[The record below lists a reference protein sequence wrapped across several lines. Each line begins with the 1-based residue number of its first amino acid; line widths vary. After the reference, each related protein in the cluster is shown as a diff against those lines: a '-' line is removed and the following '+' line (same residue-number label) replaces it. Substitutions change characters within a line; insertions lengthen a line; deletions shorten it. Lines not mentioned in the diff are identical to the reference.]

1 MKGFHFKTY
10 EAPEQSPFDRLF
22 EIFKELIVHT
32 SGDFD
37 ETISW
42 MRELDVEYKLTD
54 EKYTIDDFIED
65 LKKKG
70 YIKQEIV
77 QDGEGPTKITSKT
90 ERAIRQQALNNI
102 FGNLQKTGKGNHKTK
117 TLGQGDE
124 KTGEFKEFIFGDNI
138 ENISLTESMAM
149 MPAASV
155 SGFYFANENSKYFGL
170 GKIGKD
176 QVENY
181 AERKG
186 MSLKEIEAR
195 LGNKFQVGTSEM
207 PKICGCSTSDLSGAL
222 Q

>member
-37 ETISW
+37 EAISW

-70 YIKQEIV
+70 YIKEEIQ
-77 QDGEGPTKITSKT
+77 QDGNGETKITSKT

-102 FGNLQKTGKGNHKTK
+102 FGNLQKAGKGNHKTK
-117 TLGQGDE
+117 TLEKYLQENNITPQQVLYMGDDLPDY
-124 KTGEFKEFIFGDNI
+124 KV
-138 ENISLTESMAM
+138 MQQVV
-149 MPAASV
+149 MPCCPQDAVPEIKAL
-155 SGFYFANENSKYFGL
+155 SKYVSHLKG
-170 GKIGKD
+170 GKGCVRDVIE
-176 QVENY
+176 QVLKVQEKWNY
-181 AERKG
+181 
-186 MSLKEIEAR
+186 
-195 LGNKFQVGTSEM
+195 
-207 PKICGCSTSDLSGAL
+207 STTISAKYD
-222 Q
+222 

>member
-70 YIKQEIV
+70 YIKEEIQ
-77 QDGEGPTKITSKT
+77 QDGNGETKITSKT

-102 FGNLQKTGKGNHKTK
+102 FGNLQKAGKGNHKTK
-117 TLGQGDE
+117 TQGQGDE
-124 KTGEFKEFIFGDNI
+124 KNGEFKEFNFGDNI
-138 ENISLTESMAM
+138 ENISLTESIKNAQINH
-149 MPAASV
+149 
-155 SGFYFANENSKYFGL
+155 GIGDFHLTENDL
-170 GKIGKD
+170 V
-176 QVENY
+176 VE
-181 AERKG
+181 ETEQKSQ
-186 MSLKEIEAR
+186 MSTMTNI
-195 LGNKFQVGTSEM
+195 NH
-207 PKICGCSTSDLSGAL
+207 
-222 Q
+222 

>member
-70 YIKQEIV
+70 YIKEEIQ
-77 QDGEGPTKITSKT
+77 QDGNGETKITSKT

-102 FGNLQKTGKGNHKTK
+102 FGNLQKAGKGNHKTK

-124 KTGEFKEFIFGDNI
+124 KMENLRNLTLVTTLKIF
-138 ENISLTESMAM
+138 L
-149 MPAASV
+149 
-155 SGFYFANENSKYFGL
+155 
-170 GKIGKD
+170 
-176 QVENY
+176 
-181 AERKG
+181 
-186 MSLKEIEAR
+186 
-195 LGNKFQVGTSEM
+195 
-207 PKICGCSTSDLSGAL
+207 
-222 Q
+222 